1 MKHPAS
7 SDENND
13 RCLMVIKRGRA
24 TGLTIG
30 RANEICSYVREGYS
44 KYGVYGT
51 SKEWTIIPCDSKHG
65 PFSLAGDSGSVIVD
79 GQGRIGGVLTG
90 GTGFADPSDITY
102 ATPISFILDRMQF
115 HGLSKPNVDF

>member
-1 MKHPAS
+1 MMRPNFANLKSFEYPDDYLLKLKGIIHDEEMKHPAS

-79 GQGRIGGVLTG
+79 GQGRIGGLLTG
-90 GTGFADPSDITY
+90 G
-102 ATPISFILDRMQF
+102 
-115 HGLSKPNVDF
+115 